1 MTTVK
6 VTNESG
12 PMIQIKLERIGDD
25 VRSYAKLCRG
35 IIDEA
40 LGKGLG
46 SAVVGNIPSPCFC
59 AEITGLHPKFKFERR
74 FLKPNRDYSQANR
87 TGSRGV
93 YDYFNLEDGKIYDIK
108 SPQSWKSVDRYY
120 CRIEGGRIVRMD
132 EDEVYRCLKNHS
144 E

>member
-1 MTTVK
+1 
-6 VTNESG
+6 
-12 PMIQIKLERIGDD
+12 MIQIKLERIGDE
-25 VRSYAKLCRG
+25 V
-35 IIDEA
+35 
-40 LGKGLG
+40 LG
-46 SAVVGNIPSPCFC
+46 SPCFC

-93 YDYFNLEDGKIYDIK
+93 YDYFNLDEGKIYDIK

-132 EDEVYRCLKNHS
+132 EDEVYRCLKNRL